1 MTTANQFVSKYLML
15 IGRHRTYGV
24 VSLMML
30 TVLVVS
36 IVNPEFLALGNLR
49 DLLIQAAPV
58 AIVACGVTLVVLTG
72 EIDISVG
79 SMMGILAATLGVLTS
94 PSHAGWSVPLASLTV
109 VGIGAGIGAF
119 NGMLVAYGKV
129 PSIIVTLGM
138 LTALKGGTEIVLG
151 GEWVTD
157 LPPELRFLGTGSLL
171 GVPVSVLAAGLV
183 IIGTGVLLYLT
194 PFGRRVYAV
203 GSNAEAA
210 VYAGIP
216 VRLIKLL
223 TFLWTGALVGVAVLV
238 SAPQLS
244 VIDSGFGS
252 GFELLVVTCVVVGG
266 VAISGGVG
274 SLGGVVAATLLIS
287 MISTVLIFL
296 KLGENATYWSRAIQ
310 GVFILVA
317 VLLDHVVRQY
327 RAKPNGGA
335 C

>member
-1 MTTANQFVSKYLML
+1 MTKTSRVVSEFLWL

-24 VSLMML
+24 VFLMLL
-30 TVLVVS
+30 TVVTVS
-36 IVNPEFLALGNLR
+36 LVNPEFLAIGNLR
-49 DLLIQAAPV
+49 DLLIRAAPV
-58 AIVACGVTLVVLTG
+58 AVVACGVMVVVLTG

-79 SMMGILAATLGVLTS
+79 SMMGILAAALGVLTS
-94 PSHAGWSVPLASLTV
+94 PSHVGWSVPLASVAV
-109 VGIGAGIGAF
+109 VGIGAGIGML
-119 NGMLVAYGKV
+119 NGVLVAYGRV

-157 LPPELRFLGTGSLL
+157 LPPGLRFLGTGSLA
-171 GVPVSVLAAGLV
+171 GVPVSILV
-183 IIGTGVLLYLT
+183 AVFVVMVTAILLYRT

-203 GSNAEAA
+203 GSNEEAA

-216 VRLIKLL
+216 VRFVKLL
-223 TFLWTGALVGVAVLV
+223 TFLWTGALVGVAVLI

-244 VIDSGFGS
+244 VIDSGFGT

-274 SLGGVVAATLLIS
+274 SIGGVLAATLLIS

-296 KLGENATYWSRAIQ
+296 RLGENATYWSRAIQ

-327 RAKPNGGA
+327 RGTSSGGVR
-335 C
+335 